1 MTTDWNPAPEA
12 AAIREAVDDARTV
25 LLLAAGDDPLAD
37 ECCVT
42 LGSAGSPEEAQ
53 LLCVTV
59 GEPPSGR
66 LAAWRTHAGGLPA
79 RTGVIAVG
87 ETTRGAAATD
97 GGSVSPGNGPVSV
110 DALEDPSDLAGLAL
124 AIDAYLEAWGEATEG
139 ADDATVSTTVCLHTL
154 SGLLEAAGVERVF
167 RFLHATSGLLRR
179 RGATGHV
186 HLDPAGHDAAT
197 VDTLGVLFDA
207 VVRLEADG
215 GVSVSGR

>member
-1 MTTDWNPAPEA
+1 MTDDWSPAPEA
-12 AAIREAVDDARTV
+12 AAIREAVGDARTV
-25 LLLAAGDDPLAD
+25 LLLTAGDDPLDD
-37 ECCVT
+37 ECCVA
-42 LGSAGSPEEAQ
+42 LDSADDPEETQ
-53 LLCVTV
+53 RLFVTV
-59 GEPPSGR
+59 GGPPSSR
-66 LAAWRTHAGGLPA
+66 LAAWRAHVGGLPA

-110 DALEDPSDLAGLAL
+110 DTLEDPSDLAGLAL
-124 AIDAYLEAWGEATEG
+124 AIDTYLRAWDATEEGAEAT
-139 ADDATVSTTVCLHTL
+139 AATTVCLHTL
-154 SGLLEAAGVERVF
+154 SGLLEAAGLERVF

-186 HLDPAGHDAAT
+186 HLDPAEHDAAT

-207 VVRLEADG
+207 VVRIGDDG